1 MAADELFAALPKET
15 RQSLGDVPTVIA
27 RLQADATELRA
38 ALDRLQDS
46 LTDAGEAASGDGYAA
61 LRALRDDVAAR
72 HRQVITALETTRLNL
87 LRLHA
92 GAIKVDGFTTH
103 VDAAGEVSAEVR
115 RLLEA
120 RGELERFLRIPAAPS
135 RTPA

>member
-1 MAADELFAALPKET
+1 M
-15 RQSLGDVPTVIA
+15 IA

-87 LRLHA
+87 LRRHA